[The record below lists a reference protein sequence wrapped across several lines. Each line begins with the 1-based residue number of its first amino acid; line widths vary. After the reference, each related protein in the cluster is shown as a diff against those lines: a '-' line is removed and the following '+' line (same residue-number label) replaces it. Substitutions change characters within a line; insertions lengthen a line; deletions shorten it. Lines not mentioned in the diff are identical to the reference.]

1 MHPKSASLLLFL
13 GWFTAMVKSAQNG
26 YCYEKC
32 MNERVRR
39 DPQSNIN
46 IFLEYQ
52 KAEIKVPTP
61 SRVKMYGMSEFTN
74 GNRLPGMN
82 HYPHEPQGENIYSP
96 RHSRAIIEGKHEVN
110 LRESYIVDPV
120 EGNKGCKSKS
130 LKKTASRVKCKPRPI
145 IVDLIPTSGKIIY
158 NKVLTKRCSGFCSN
172 NQECMAV
179 ETQNTSVSVMMLTSE
194 GTSQCST
201 VVIPIH
207 IKCKCRCRITEKDC
221 NLPQKYHKQSCSCR
235 CSNER
240 DKTDCMNRKP
250 AGKFSWNETTCSCEC
265 KRAQKQQC
273 TTGTFWDKNQCK
285 CSKKADNG

>member
-74 GNRLPGMN
+74 GNRLP
-82 HYPHEPQGENIYSP
+82 
-96 RHSRAIIEGKHEVN
+96 EVN

-120 EGNKGCKSKS
+120 EEGCKSKS